1 MYLETFHIW
10 KENSCNFSESDC
22 NSQGGV
28 FELTQAFIS
37 SSNDDKIEIESL
49 KMKVATLESELKE
62 EKGSVFR
69 MSIIYIYI

>member
-1 MYLETFHIW
+1 MCLLNKILC
-10 KENSCNFSESDC
+10 CNFSESDC

-49 KMKVATLESELKE
+49 KLKVATLESELKE
-62 EKGSVFR
+62 EKGLVLGI
-69 MSIIYIYI
+69 SIKYISLQSLN

>member
-1 MYLETFHIW
+1 M
-10 KENSCNFSESDC
+10 
-22 NSQGGV
+22 

-69 MSIIYIYI
+69 MSIKYIYI

>member
-1 MYLETFHIW
+1 MRF
-10 KENSCNFSESDC
+10 FSESDC
-22 NSQGGV
+22 NSQRGV

-62 EKGSVFR
+62 EKGSLYRV
-69 MSIIYIYI
+69 SIKFIS

>member
-1 MYLETFHIW
+1 M
-10 KENSCNFSESDC
+10 
-22 NSQGGV
+22 

-62 EKGSVFR
+62 EKGLVFR
-69 MSIIYIYI
+69 ISIRYISLEKTNMIFTHVF